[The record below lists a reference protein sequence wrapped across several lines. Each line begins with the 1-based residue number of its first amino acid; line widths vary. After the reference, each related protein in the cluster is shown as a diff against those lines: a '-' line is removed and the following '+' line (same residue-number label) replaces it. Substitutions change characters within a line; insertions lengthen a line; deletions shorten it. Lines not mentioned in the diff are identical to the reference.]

1 MQVTTRV
8 IKINKN
14 NNNDDDDV
22 HYDLNTFRVEGWCP
36 DC

>member
-8 IKINKN
+8 IKINK